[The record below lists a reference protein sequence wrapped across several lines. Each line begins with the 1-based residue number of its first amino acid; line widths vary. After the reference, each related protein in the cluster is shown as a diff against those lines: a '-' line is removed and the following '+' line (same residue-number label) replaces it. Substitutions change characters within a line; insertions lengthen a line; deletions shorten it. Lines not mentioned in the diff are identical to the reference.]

1 MYSFTLQQR
10 VQNYADLSTDQLTEI
25 AYFTLQKTKREIEYF
40 TLQNKTEIE
49 YFTLHNKT
57 EIEYFTLQNKTE
69 IEYFTLQ
76 NKTEIEYFALQ
87 IHSRN
92 KTESSSA
99 YYNAKFK

>member
-69 IEYFTLQ
+69 IEYF
-76 NKTEIEYFALQ
+76 ALQ